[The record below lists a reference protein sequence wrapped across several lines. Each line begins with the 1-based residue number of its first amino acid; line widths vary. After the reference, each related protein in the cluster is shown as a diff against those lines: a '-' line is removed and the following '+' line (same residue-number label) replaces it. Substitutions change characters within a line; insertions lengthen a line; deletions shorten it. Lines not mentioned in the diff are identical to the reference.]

1 MWAIRGRLV
10 PLSSDPAVAPDEA
23 TAFTGRVWLGDDGTI
38 IAVARGLETRTA
50 RLRGRTNH

>member
-23 TAFTGRVWLGDDGTI
+23 TVFIGRVWLGDDGTI